1 MPRLLIVTPTVYTH
15 LVDFT
20 WKITYRPTQLRIFKP
35 SYKHSRCSLEFPNQ
49 NLRQNSPGVRELWS
63 GHTNK
68 RTDKPRLQLYKY
80 RSSCRCSGGGGDLD
94 LPAPRACQEH
104 YSSIQISEVRGQ
116 FIGCLINTAA
126 LPIKFYFKFFHCY
139 LLIFML

>member
-1 MPRLLIVTPTVYTH
+1 MSYDQTQKQTNRQTE
-15 LVDFT
+15 
-20 WKITYRPTQLRIFKP
+20 ITIQKN
-35 SYKHSRCSLEFPNQ
+35 E
-49 NLRQNSPGVRELWS
+49 
-63 GHTNK
+63 
-68 RTDKPRLQLYKY
+68 
-80 RSSCRCSGGGGDLD
+80 SSCRYSGGRGDLD